1 MRRSLL
7 LACSALGVLLAVEPV
22 AAKTLDWDG
31 TLTLDLGPLG
41 SSTSIVSSHGPGV
54 AVVAM
59 NVPTLTNNLRT
70 LQIPSASLSIT
81 QTAPVDPSI
90 TATIAKLE
98 IDPVLSTDTFANI
111 SGTGPIQPATLPLVG
126 LPRVCFVAGCTAP
139 ATMMAVTPSAAIGAG
154 GTFTLTTAGTLSINM
169 VAAPWTVETATATTQ
184 TASGA
189 LVAMTAQGSLLGTG
203 SGTARTSNSVATPSG
218 VIQFVTPIQISTV
231 GLAGNHS
238 EIAGF
243 ATLTLHF
250 VPEPGLLLLLGSGA
264 VGLAILGRRRHKS

>member
-41 SSTSIVSSHGPGV
+41 SSTSTGVGV
-54 AVVAM
+54 ATM
-59 NVPTLTNNLRT
+59 NTPTLTNNLRT
-70 LQIPSASLSIT
+70 LRLSSAVFTVTSTDPVNTSI
-81 QTAPVDPSI
+81 AP
-90 TATIAKLE
+90 TIAKLE
-98 IDPVLSTDTFANI
+98 IGHDLGTDTFANI
-111 SGTGPIQPATLPLVG
+111 SGTGPIQPATLPLTG
-126 LPRVCFVAGCTAP
+126 LARACFINTCPTTATLTMVK
-139 ATMMAVTPSAAIGAG
+139 ATPNAAIGVG
-154 GTFTLTTAGTLSINM
+154 GTFTLTTVGGLEIDM
-169 VAAPWTVETATATTQ
+169 FAAPWTVETATAITQ
-184 TASGA
+184 TTAGA
-189 LVAMTAQGSLLGTG
+189 LVSMTAQGSLHGYG

-231 GLAGNHS
+231 GLTGNHS
-238 EIAGF
+238 AIAGF

-264 VGLAILGRRRHKS
+264 VGLAILGRRRYKT